1 MFRVALISKPV
12 FSAMRNSEVFF
23 LFLKLLTRE
32 TPCSPAIWVITS
44 STSLFG
50 IFISASSGNP
60 IVFAW
65 FTRMDQPDPDSLPLR
80 TLPTRTLSPH
90 SGRSGRYTQEP
101 LIQPAKTGIYKSVF
115 ISHQGLLPSFTGNNI
130 FKPFYFHPEPLTKPL

>member
-50 IFISASSGNP
+50 IFISASSRNSKFYRFDP
-60 IVFAW
+60 VFALLDN
-65 FTRMDQPDPDSLPLR
+65 RNLDSLSSFVPYL
-80 TLPTRTLSPH
+80 LVPYHPTQAVQAGH
-90 SGRSGRYTQEP
+90 TQEP
-101 LIQPAKTGIYKSVF
+101 LV
-115 ISHQGLLPSFTGNNI
+115 
-130 FKPFYFHPEPLTKPL
+130 